1 MKKYYPSNFT
11 VKLLEYLD
19 YRIDYSYLFDSLNLP
34 DLEKKKFKNLLGEKF
49 KRSGYRS
56 KGIKPRL
63 SKRETLKRK
72 IRRQKASEICKDSN
86 IESQEEEERFP
97 EEQIEEFLEVIQ
109 NKIEACDI
117 KFNKY
122 VTLLNVKDWPQFD

>member
-1 MKKYYPSNFT
+1 MEKASNERGEEFYEVEIT
-11 VKLLEYLD
+11 LEEL
-19 YRIDYSYLFDSLNLP
+19 SHYLFDSLNLP

-72 IRRQKASEICKDSN
+72 IRRQKASENLIEYLISQNRIKKMKKD
-86 IESQEEEERFP
+86 
-97 EEQIEEFLEVIQ
+97 FLFTKLI
-109 NKIEACDI
+109 
-117 KFNKY
+117 
-122 VTLLNVKDWPQFD
+122 